1 MLLLMAKLEVALNFV
16 LGPSKS
22 DVSKAC
28 LKGLKISYLLEHVP
42 IPGDFGAGENLK
54 DLLMMQLLMEK
65 WANGSLG
72 RKRAEAV
79 QLGNALGALEWE

>member
-1 MLLLMAKLEVALNFV
+1 MFWDPLKLEV
-16 LGPSKS
+16 
-22 DVSKAC
+22 SKAY
-28 LKGLKISYLLEHVP
+28 LKGLKIKYPLEH
-42 IPGDFGAGENLK
+42 IPTLGDFSAGENLE

-72 RKRAEAV
+72 GRRAEAV

>member
-1 MLLLMAKLEVALNFV
+1 M
-16 LGPSKS
+16 

-28 LKGLKISYLLEHVP
+28 LKGLKIRYVLEHVP
-42 IPGDFGAGENLK
+42 ILGDFGVGENLE

-72 RKRAEAV
+72 GRRAEAV